1 MEMSDPPPI
10 VHYGERV
17 SWRNPYISAI
27 CRPMRMFFALHPDR
41 AQYAER
47 ANLLDH
53 PEEIKIAPWF
63 ADAAWV
69 CFKHVSG

>member
-1 MEMSDPPPI
+1 
-10 VHYGERV
+10 
-17 SWRNPYISAI
+17 
-27 CRPMRMFFALHPDR
+27 MRMFFALHPDR

-53 PEEIKIAPWF
+53 PEEIKIAPGF